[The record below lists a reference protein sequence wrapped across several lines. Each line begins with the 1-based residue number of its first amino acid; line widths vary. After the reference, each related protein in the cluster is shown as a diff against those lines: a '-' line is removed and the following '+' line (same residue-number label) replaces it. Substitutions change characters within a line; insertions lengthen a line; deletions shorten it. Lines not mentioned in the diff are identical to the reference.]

1 MLAVSGL
8 SFNYNGRPILKGVTG
23 EVSAGRLTAVAGPN
37 GAGKTTL
44 LKCVARILRPTG
56 GRVTIGEHDAGDF
69 SRKELSRRIGYVPQH
84 MPLRFPMTV
93 FETILA
99 GRRPHMAWRPTD
111 KDLLRTAHIIREMN
125 LDDVAMQEM
134 DRLSGGQ
141 AQKVMIARA
150 LAQEADYLL
159 LDEPTSSLDLYHQ
172 LEVMELVTT
181 LVKNNGMG
189 ALMAMHDLNLA
200 ARFADTILM
209 MQDGSI
215 ICRGTPSE
223 VITPV
228 TIRTVYGVEAVVRH
242 DNGYPN
248 VQPLRCMQSGQQHEN
263 AYEL

>member
-8 SFNYNGRPILKGVTG
+8 SFNYNGRPILKGVTV
-23 EVSAGRLTAVAGPN
+23 EVSTGKLTAVAGPN

-44 LKCVARILRPTG
+44 LKCVARILRPTC
-56 GRVTIGEHDAGDF
+56 GRVTIGEHDAGDL

-93 FETILA
+93 FEAILA

-111 KDLLRTAHIIREMN
+111 KDLQQTARIIQEMN
-125 LDDVAMQEM
+125 LDDLAMQEM

-150 LAQEADYLL
+150 LAQEADFLL

-172 LEVMELVTT
+172 LEVLELVTT
-181 LVKNNGMG
+181 LVKKNGMG

-200 ARFADTILM
+200 ARYADTILI
-209 MQDGSI
+209 MQDGGI
-215 ICRGTPSE
+215 VCEGTPDE

-248 VQPLRCMQSGQQHEN
+248 VQPLRCMQNGQHHEKKH
-263 AYEL
+263 AV